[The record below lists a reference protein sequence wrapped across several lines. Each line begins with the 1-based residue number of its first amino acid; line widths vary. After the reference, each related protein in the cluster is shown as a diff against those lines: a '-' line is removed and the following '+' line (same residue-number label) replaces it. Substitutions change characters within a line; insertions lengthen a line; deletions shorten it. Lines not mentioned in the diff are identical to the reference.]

1 MMPDE
6 EFLTYCYNT
15 ATQSTHCNM
24 VSVTLIR
31 LAELAGD
38 DEAVALLKKQSIH
51 TVTGCHEQVLAW
63 VKQAR
68 AIDAAM
74 MAEKDTGE

>member
-1 MMPDE
+1 MMTDE
-6 EFLTYCYNT
+6 EFLAYCYTT
-15 ATQSTHCNM
+15 ATQSTRCSM

-38 DEAVALLKKQSIH
+38 DAAVALLEKQSIH
-51 TVTGCHEQVLAW
+51 TVTDCHDQVLLW

-68 AIDAAM
+68 ARMVA
-74 MAEKDTGE
+74 

>member
-1 MMPDE
+1 
-6 EFLTYCYNT
+6 
-15 ATQSTHCNM
+15 M

-38 DEAVALLKKQSIH
+38 DEAAALLKKQSIH
-51 TVTGCHEQVLAW
+51 TVTGCHEQVLLW

-68 AIDAAM
+68 M
-74 MAEKDTGE
+74 KK